1 MKNIFKLL
9 EEIGLEVP
17 EDKKKDFEKAVNENY
32 KTINEYNKVNEK
44 LSTKSTELST
54 AQETINNLEEDLKN
68 TDVNSKELETLRGTV
83 KSYKQA
89 EKKREEEAK
98 RAQADKEL
106 TDIVLKAIGETEFVN
121 EYTKKS
127 IVNEI
132 KTRME
137 TEKGKGAKE
146 LFDEIT
152 KDQNGILKNP
162 QQEDIKIPPADPNGG
177 GGTLTLADIEKMS
190 TDEINANWDKVSK
203 VLAGGK

>member
-17 EDKKKDFEKAVNENY
+17 EDKKKDFEKSVNENY

-44 LSTKSTELST
+44 LSTKTTELST

-68 TDVNSKELETLRGTV
+68 TGVDSEEFENLKQTV
-83 KSYKQA
+83 ANYKQA
-89 EKKREEEAK
+89 EKDREENAK
-98 RAQADKEL
+98 KEKADKEL
-106 TDIVLKAIGETEFVN
+106 TDIVLNAIGEVEFVN
-121 EYTKKS
+121 EYTKNS
-127 IVNEI
+127 IVGEI

-137 TEKGKGAKE
+137 NEKGKGAKE
-146 LFDEIT
+146 LFEELT
-152 KDQNGILKNP
+152 KDQEGILKNP
-162 QQEDIKIPPADPNGG
+162 QQDGITIPASNPNG

-190 TDEINANWDKVSK
+190 TEEINANWDKVSK